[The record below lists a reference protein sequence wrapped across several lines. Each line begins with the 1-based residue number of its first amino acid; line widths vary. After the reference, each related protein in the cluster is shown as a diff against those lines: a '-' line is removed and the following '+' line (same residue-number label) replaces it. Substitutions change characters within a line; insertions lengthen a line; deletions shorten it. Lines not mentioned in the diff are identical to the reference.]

1 MRIGPGPGPGC
12 GGTRPVPT
20 RGAPVRNLVHSSCTI
35 PTAAFEDPISE
46 GLRDRTSAECPPR
59 FPKSQYSIPPLLSS
73 LLFFPPSSPSIFPA
87 LPIPPPASSLNGAS
101 LPLTLFSIHPN
112 PLSHLPPLRALK
124 NSVGLLLC
132 VGRHARLLN
141 AKLSRR
147 PPHPSSLHT
156 RPITFLSPSPSEKNY
171 HSLSLTNAVLLP
183 LSEPAPSVSLCH
195 SFRLLFSSLPPQ
207 ST

>member
-1 MRIGPGPGPGC
+1 
-12 GGTRPVPT
+12 VP
-20 RGAPVRNLVHSSCTI
+20 SSLPEI
-35 PTAAFEDPISE
+35 PIFHPAT
-46 GLRDRTSAECPPR
+46 
-59 FPKSQYSIPPLLSS
+59 PLLPSFLSTLLS
-73 LLFFPPSSPSIFPA
+73 LDLPRPPYP
-87 LPIPPPASSLNGAS
+87 PPPASSLNGAS
-101 LPLTLFSIHPN
+101 LPLTWFSIHSN